1 MLSHQHRLDTIQN
14 KDIAPLL
21 QKQTQLEARLTKREQ
36 AVSLISVNSPFY
48 ERNLNKDLVMMVS
61 KMTLL
66 NAHYYVQEHFCAS
79 VEWQKAEFATL
90 NAQLYQK
97 PGVIRVWADRVEVV
111 LEPYR
116 YAHLQQAA
124 EASCQLFNA
133 ASLQDEHGRRVV
145 MQVAASEQEFADLGG
160 LSVRTSQR

>member
-1 MLSHQHRLDTIQN
+1 M
-14 KDIAPLL
+14 PLL
-21 QKQTQLEARLTKREQ
+21 HQQIQLEARLTKRQQ
-36 AVSLISVNSPFY
+36 AMNSISVNSPFY
-48 ERNLNKDLVMMVS
+48 ERNLKDLVMMIN

-79 VEWQKAEFATL
+79 EEWQKAEFATL

-124 EASCQLFNA
+124 DICPFLWLWMCF
-133 ASLQDEHGRRVV
+133 LIIIRP
-145 MQVAASEQEFADLGG
+145 
-160 LSVRTSQR
+160 